1 MDWIRDSVKEIGSHV
16 SGMFRDD
23 NTGGGNAG
31 QTQGTGSSS
40 SHSGGGSN
48 SSSSHSG
55 GASSYGQSAWSEP
68 FKFDPNTHKL
78 KDLKDLGCQ
87 GKAGIY
93 LIRDEQDEHSLYVGK
108 AEATSK
114 DILDRLEG
122 HLITGPKVKGNK
134 GNDGIW
140 ERVQRKETLTVR
152 WVECDR
158 ANAPVY
164 ESVAIAYL
172 LPQYNKQFAHVK
184 SDRYIDFYEKK
195 GMDPWLAIAALCY
208 EETEI
213 AVLLD
218 LPSFWHADYADMVEE
233 AENLAKEAKEQGRRV
248 AAYESNKRI
257 ELAKVVLSKYNEKI
271 KDSSAFKETDDTLE
285 AEEEAEEVDSSSE
298 TESDQSSNPGNT
310 NSQDSGGSW
319 LGGLISIVVGGMFGF
334 GGDESSKP
342 DGVNSSSEPESD
354 HSSDRGN
361 RNSGDSGGS
370 LFGGWFGTS
379 SESGGNE
386 NSKPDGVNSSSEPE
400 SDHSSDRGNS
410 NSGDSG
416 GSLLGGLISAIV
428 FGFDSGSNDSSN
440 PDGVG
445 NNSGPDLGSS
455 DNSDSGSSDSGYSGG
470 YDSSSSDSYDS
481 GSSDSG
487 DSGGYDSGSSDSYD
501 SGSSDSGDSGD
512 SDSGSS
518 SDSWW

>member
-1 MDWIRDSVKEIGSHV
+1 MSGGALDWLRDGVKEMGSHV

-23 NTGGGNAG
+23 NAGGSNAG

-40 SHSGGGSN
+40 SHSGGGSS

-55 GASSYGQSAWSEP
+55 GASSYGQSVWSEP
-68 FKFDPNTHKL
+68 FKYSKSPQSKDEDELKKLEIKKLEKLVGRGSHK
-78 KDLKDLGCQ
+78 
-87 GKAGIY
+87 KAGIY
-93 LIRDEQDEHSLYVGK
+93 LIRDEQDKHSLYVG
-108 AEATSK
+108 ESEV
-114 DILDRLEG
+114 DIRG
-122 HLITGPKVKGNK
+122 RLITHLTEK
-134 GNDGIW
+134 GNDGIQ
-140 ERVQRKETLTVR
+140 ERIERGETVTVR
-152 WVECDR
+152 WVECD
-158 ANAPVY
+158 NPKKY
-164 ESVAIAYL
+164 ESILMVYL
-172 LPQYNKQFAHVK
+172 LPRDN
-184 SDRYIDFYEKK
+184 DRCEHL
-195 GMDPWLAIAALCY
+195 GSHRSTPY
-208 EETEI
+208 EEWDI
-213 AVLLD
+213 AVSLN
-218 LPSFWHADYADMVEE
+218 LPSFWHADYADMV
-233 AENLAKEAKEQGRRV
+233 KEAKEKGWRV
-248 AAYESNKRI
+248 AKYGENRI
-257 ELAKVVLSKYNEKI
+257 FPSAEIILRKYNAKI
-271 KDSSAFKETDDTLE
+271 DAEKDSSAFKETDDTLE

-298 TESDQSSNPGNT
+298 PESDHSSDPGNT

-334 GGDESSKP
+334 GGNESSKP
-342 DGVNSSSEPESD
+342 DGVNSTSKSESD
-354 HSSDRGN
+354 HISDRGN
-361 RNSGDSGGS
+361 SNSGDSDGS
-370 LFGGWFGTS
+370 WFSGLFGTS
-379 SESGGNE
+379 SESGGSE
-386 NSKPDGVNSSSEPE
+386 NSEPNEVNSSSEPE

-455 DNSDSGSSDSGYSGG
+455 DSYDSGNSDSGDSGGSDSG
-470 YDSSSSDSYDS
+470 SSDSYDS

-487 DSGGYDSGSSDSYD
+487 YSGGYDSGSSDSYD